1 MSGKKKNSMGLG
13 EKNKGPKGPNAASV
27 AASSTTAATMETFL
41 DESVRGMKARQRCV
55 FSKIVYVY
63 FT

>member
-13 EKNKGPKGPNAASV
+13 EKNKGPKGPNAASG

-55 FSKIVYVY
+55 FLKIVYVY